1 MAYAK
6 SGVVAAALIAEIGQL
21 NSIVGTIQVK
31 INGTPATVAD
41 NDAEYAG
48 ILSGYISQI
57 QKLYDELNRLS
68 NNLITG

>member
-1 MAYAK
+1 MSYAK

-21 NSIVGTIQVK
+21 NSIAGTIQVK

>member
-21 NSIVGTIQVK
+21 NSIAGTIQVK